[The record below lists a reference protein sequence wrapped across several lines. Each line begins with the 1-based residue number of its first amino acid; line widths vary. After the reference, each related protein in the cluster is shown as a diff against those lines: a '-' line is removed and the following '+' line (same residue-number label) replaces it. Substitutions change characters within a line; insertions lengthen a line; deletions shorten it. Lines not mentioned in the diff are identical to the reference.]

1 MYASRC
7 GTLRVTYDRNGI
19 MVENAELQPSY
30 EGNQANI
37 KTVLKK
43 QNKTVKGG
51 YFFENINVIRKHKK
65 KSTAIFQIKGS

>member
-1 MYASRC
+1 
-7 GTLRVTYDRNGI
+7 

-30 EGNQANI
+30 GGNQANI

-51 YFFENINVIRKHKK
+51 LFLQKYQCYKKAQKK
-65 KSTAIFQIKGS
+65 KINLPQYSRLKEAKDT

>member
-1 MYASRC
+1 
-7 GTLRVTYDRNGI
+7 

-51 YFFENINVIRKHKK
+51 YFFKNINVTRKHTHTKK
-65 KSTAIFQIKGS
+65 IYRNIPD

>member
-1 MYASRC
+1 
-7 GTLRVTYDRNGI
+7 

-30 EGNQANI
+30 GGNQANI

-51 YFFENINVIRKHKK
+51 YFFKNINVTRKHKKKK

>member
-1 MYASRC
+1 
-7 GTLRVTYDRNGI
+7 

-30 EGNQANI
+30 GGNQANI

-51 YFFENINVIRKHKK
+51 YFFKNINVTRKHTHKK
-65 KSTAIFQIKGS
+65 NLPQYSRLKEAKDT

>member
-1 MYASRC
+1 
-7 GTLRVTYDRNGI
+7 

-30 EGNQANI
+30 GGNQAYI

-51 YFFENINVIRKHKK
+51 YFFKNINVTRKHTHKK

>member
-1 MYASRC
+1 
-7 GTLRVTYDRNGI
+7 

-30 EGNQANI
+30 GGNQANI

-51 YFFENINVIRKHKK
+51 YFFKNINVTRKHTHTKK
-65 KSTAIFQIKGS
+65 IYRNIPD